1 VSTASHTIEFP
12 SSSTNVISL
21 AVSNGICIDSTRLD
35 LTINNQVKA
44 AFTVLDSIL
53 CPEDKLQI
61 TNTSTGMIDSW
72 QWQYDVLASST
83 QKDPPPYQFP
93 NLNLERTYRVKLI
106 TRNQLMR
113 CSDSTE
119 RIIKVLNHCLIEVP
133 TAFTPNNDGLND
145 QFRPHNAL
153 KAINYHFR
161 VFNRWGQ
168 LVFESRNWMEK
179 WDGRING
186 QLQATGVYVWVLSYT
201 HRDTGQP
208 VFKKGTVT
216 LIK

>member
-1 VSTASHTIEFP
+1 
-12 SSSTNVISL
+12 
-21 AVSNGICIDSTRLD
+21 
-35 LTINNQVKA
+35 
-44 AFTVLDSIL
+44 
-53 CPEDKLQI
+53 
-61 TNTSTGMIDSW
+61 
-72 QWQYDVLASST
+72 
-83 QKDPPPYQFP
+83 
-93 NLNLERTYRVKLI
+93 
-106 TRNQLMR
+106 MR

-161 VFNRWGQ
+161 IFNRWGQ